1 MTPEQKARKVID
13 KMFSNAGWQVLDRN
27 HYAPNISAV
36 ALEEGLLNGNLEAD

>member
-1 MTPEQKARKVID
+1 MTPEQKTRKVID

-36 ALEEGLLNGNLEAD
+36 YFNNIFLINTW